1 MVMSI
6 YKTLS
11 FTDGHLHK
19 KGILKMSLKLKTPME
34 ITSKLKDTKSFDELL
49 YQSPQS
55 QSEKR
60 EAQKILNDALNN
72 NRAFILID
80 LTR

>member
-1 MVMSI
+1 
-6 YKTLS
+6 
-11 FTDGHLHK
+11 
-19 KGILKMSLKLKTPME
+19 MSLKLKTPME
-34 ITSKLKDTKSFDELL
+34 ITSKLKDTKAFDAWL

>member
-1 MVMSI
+1 
-6 YKTLS
+6 
-11 FTDGHLHK
+11 
-19 KGILKMSLKLKTPME
+19 ME
-34 ITSKLKDTKSFDELL
+34 ITSKLKDTKAFDARL

-72 NRAFILID
+72 SRAFILID